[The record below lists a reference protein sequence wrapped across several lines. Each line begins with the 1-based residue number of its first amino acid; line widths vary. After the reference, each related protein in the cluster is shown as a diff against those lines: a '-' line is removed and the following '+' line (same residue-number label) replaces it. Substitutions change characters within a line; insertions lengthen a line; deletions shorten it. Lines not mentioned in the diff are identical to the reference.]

1 MIWHDGNI
9 VDEDT
14 PVALAGDRGLLLG
27 DGLFETLKVVR
38 GKALFLAKHLARLYV
53 AGAEIGLPVNRR
65 ALREGVQELLAAAK
79 AGNGALRITVTRGPG
94 PRGLSPIPHADQR
107 PSSLIVYHPSPA
119 DPPPV
124 QEVPDRLIAAPF
136 VRSAGALTSRTKTLS
151 YADNLAA
158 IAFARENRAAD
169 VVYLNERGEVASTAM
184 ANLFVKTGL
193 GYLTPPLTAGILPGI
208 VRSVLIDEAAAMG
221 VTVEVRP
228 LTLDDL
234 KDRLIFRTN
243 SLLGVRAAWYDDRGS
258 NLRPAIDEDGG
269 LLAGLYHLAEQREEG
284 A

>member
-94 PRGLSPIPHADQR
+94 PRGL
-107 PSSLIVYHPSPA
+107 
-119 DPPPV
+119 
-124 QEVPDRLIAAPF
+124 
-136 VRSAGALTSRTKTLS
+136 
-151 YADNLAA
+151 
-158 IAFARENRAAD
+158 
-169 VVYLNERGEVASTAM
+169 
-184 ANLFVKTGL
+184 
-193 GYLTPPLTAGILPGI
+193 
-208 VRSVLIDEAAAMG
+208 
-221 VTVEVRP
+221 
-228 LTLDDL
+228 
-234 KDRLIFRTN
+234 
-243 SLLGVRAAWYDDRGS
+243 
-258 NLRPAIDEDGG
+258 
-269 LLAGLYHLAEQREEG
+269 
-284 A
+284 